1 MNMERSSFSLQRI
14 GTVYSKIEKKVYTNW
29 GNVISEIH
37 LESEYAEGLLRL
49 EEYSHAIIVF
59 FMDQFESSETKVMRK
74 KPRDREDMPETG
86 VFAQRTKYRP
96 NPIGISVVKII
107 EIQDTIM
114 KVQGLDANNN
124 TPVLDIKPYITEFD
138 TRNNVVVPEW
148 MKNLME
154 NYY

>member
-1 MNMERSSFSLQRI
+1 MERRSFTLKQI
-14 GTVYSKIEKKVYTNW
+14 GMVHSKIEEKVYINW
-29 GNVISEIH
+29 GDVISEIH
-37 LESEYAEGLLRL
+37 LDREYEAGLLRL

-59 FMDQFESSETKVMRK
+59 FMDQFESSETTVMRK
-74 KPRDREDMPETG
+74 RPRDREDMPETG

-107 EIQDTIM
+107 GIQDNIL

-138 TRNNVVVPEW
+138 TRDNVLVPKW
-148 MKNLME
+148 MESLME